1 MSAIGLLL
9 GLLVL
14 SYLGGM
20 LRGARAI
27 RGFGLPSGSEY
38 LCLGFVL
45 GSQVLDL
52 IPLPLLQ
59 SFRPL
64 LLVGAA
70 WIAFVEG
77 LGYTRVGDRAIGLGN
92 AVMGVLGAALVAAAV
107 GAAVWFAV
115 PHFEAVSWE
124 DRVLLAGGIATVSCA
139 STRQAVRWAMLRH
152 AAKGPLSDTLAAF
165 SRASTLVPVVG
176 VSLLLARSGAPGL
189 EQFGI
194 LGRVGLTW
202 GLGGALGLVAV
213 LLIGRGLTRDEV
225 WGVLVGTSLLS
236 IGLAAELGLSSLAA
250 VFALG
255 LTLGGLSSRRQEL
268 LGMVRGTERP
278 VLLPLAVL
286 AGALLNLRAAPML
299 LLLMPLVL
307 TVRALAELAR
317 GTLLT
322 LVSRPTRPAGPL
334 VGFALMSMGEV
345 TLACAAS
352 LALSLEGPVTR
363 NVLAVGVIGILAG
376 EIVGPL
382 ALRRALGRAGELDAG
397 TPEPERLSLDPGG
410 SEA

>member
-1 MSAIGLLL
+1 VSAIGLLL

-77 LGYTRVGDRAIGLGN
+77 LGYTRVGDRAIGLSN

-176 VSLLLARSGAPGL
+176 LSLLLARSGAPGL

-213 LLIGRGLTRDEV
+213 LLIGRGLTRDEI

-236 IGLAAELGLSSLAA
+236 IGIAAELGLSSLAA
-250 VFALG
+250 AFALG

-299 LLLMPLVL
+299 FLLIPLVL
-307 TVRALAELAR
+307 TVRALDA
-317 GTLLT
+317 
-322 LVSRPTRPAGPL
+322 
-334 VGFALMSMGEV
+334 GFA
-345 TLACAAS
+345 
-352 LALSLEGPVTR
+352 P
-363 NVLAVGVIGILAG
+363 
-376 EIVGPL
+376 
-382 ALRRALGRAGELDAG
+382 DA
-397 TPEPERLSLDPGG
+397 PGG
-410 SEA
+410 VVRRLRADVDG

>member
-1 MSAIGLLL
+1 VSAIGLLL

-20 LRGARAI
+20 LRGTRAI

-38 LCLGFVL
+38 LCLGFVF

-77 LGYTRVGDRAIGLGN
+77 LGYTRIGDRAIGVGN
-92 AVMGVLGAALVAAAV
+92 AVMGVLGAALVATAV
-107 GAAVWFAV
+107 GAAVWFAA
-115 PHFEAVSWE
+115 PHFEAMSWD
-124 DRVLLAGGIATVSCA
+124 DRLLLAGGSAVVSCA
-139 STRQAVRWAMLRH
+139 STRQAVRWAMLRYS
-152 AAKGPLSDTLAAF
+152 AKGPLSDTLAAF

-176 VSLLLARSGAPGL
+176 LSLLLARTGEPGL
-189 EQFGI
+189 EQFGV
-194 LGRVGLTW
+194 LVRVALTW

-213 LLIGRGLTRDEV
+213 LLIGRGLTRDEI
-225 WGVLVGTSLLS
+225 WGVLVGTSLLA
-236 IGLAAELGLSSLAA
+236 IGIAAELGLSSLAA
-250 VFALG
+250 AFSLG
-255 LTLGGLSSRRQEL
+255 LTLGGLSSRRTEL
-268 LGMVRGTERP
+268 LGMVRDTARP

-286 AGALLNLRAAPML
+286 AGAFLNLRGAPML
-299 LLLMPLVL
+299 FLLIPLVL

-317 GTLLT
+317 GTLFA
-322 LVSRPTRPAGPL
+322 LVSRAARPAGSL

-352 LALSLEGPVTR
+352 LALSLESAVTK
-363 NVLAVGVIGILAG
+363 NVLAVGIIGILAG
-376 EIVGPL
+376 EVVGPL

-397 TPEPERLSLDPGG
+397 MPEPERLSLEPGG
-410 SEA
+410 SQA

>member
-20 LRGARAI
+20 LRGTRAI

-45 GSQVLDL
+45 GAQVLDL
-52 IPLPLLQ
+52 IPLALLQ

-92 AVMGVLGAALVAAAV
+92 AVLGVLGAALVGASV

-115 PHFEAVSWE
+115 PHFQAAAGQ
-124 DRVLLAGGIATVSCA
+124 DRILLAGGIAVVSCA
-139 STRQAVRWAMLRH
+139 STRQAVRWAMLRY

-165 SRASTLVPVVG
+165 SRASTLVPVLG
-176 VSLLLARSGAPGL
+176 VSLLLSRVGEAGL
-189 EQFGI
+189 ADVGLLVRF
-194 LGRVGLTW
+194 GLTW
-202 GLGGALGLVAV
+202 GIGGILGLVAV

-225 WGVLVGTSLLS
+225 WGVLVGTSLLA
-236 IGLAAELGLSSLAA
+236 IGIAAELGLSSLASG
-250 VFALG
+250 FALG
-255 LTLGGLSSRRQEL
+255 LTIGGLSSRRKEL

-299 LLLMPLVL
+299 LVLIPLVL
-307 TVRALAELAR
+307 SVRALAELAR
-317 GTLLT
+317 GALLT
-322 LVSRPTRPAGPL
+322 LVSRAARPAGSL
-334 VGFALMSMGEV
+334 VGLALMSMGEV

-352 LALSLEGPVTR
+352 LALSLDSPATKT
-363 NVLAVGVIGILAG
+363 VLAVGVMGVLAG

-397 TPEPERLSLDPGG
+397 APEPERLSLDPGG
-410 SEA
+410 NEA